1 MTQCHHCWNIP
12 STTSLCLHPL
22 FGPHKYLARIDECHW
37 MPFFPHE
44 GTEWRTFCFIG
55 TSMSDPIFSD
65 CPSMVKSCCL
75 YSVGKGPVSLPVVLG
90 HGSAMPTL
98 EHEIWQLWQQSS
110 AEVIWAP
117 LCIVW
122 RVRTV
127 VFLSLAHH
135 PVQVAGF
142 TTLSLD
148 LLSASVQLW
157 FKALALFCRK
167 HSCYMGLQGFS
178 VSWLLEN
185 LTLYNCPQG
194 PGSCPGSV
202 QALVGTLPEH
212 WQKFVESVIFLRNI
226 WTNCPSQFSQKIPQ
240 EFYLWMSW
248 EYVRVC
254 LDI

>member
-1 MTQCHHCWNIP
+1 MNVIGCH
-12 STTSLCLHPL
+12 
-22 FGPHKYLARIDECHW
+22 
-37 MPFFPHE
+37 FFPHE

-55 TSMSDPIFSD
+55 TSVSDPIFSD

-75 YSVGKGPVSLPVVLG
+75 YSMGKGPVSLPVVLG

-194 PGSCPGSV
+194 PAGAWVLSWKCASPGRYS
-202 QALVGTLPEH
+202 ARTLTKVCWISDISAKH
-212 WQKFVESVIFLRNI
+212 LNKLS
-226 WTNCPSQFSQKIPQ
+226 FSI
-240 EFYLWMSW
+240 
-248 EYVRVC
+248 
-254 LDI
+254 